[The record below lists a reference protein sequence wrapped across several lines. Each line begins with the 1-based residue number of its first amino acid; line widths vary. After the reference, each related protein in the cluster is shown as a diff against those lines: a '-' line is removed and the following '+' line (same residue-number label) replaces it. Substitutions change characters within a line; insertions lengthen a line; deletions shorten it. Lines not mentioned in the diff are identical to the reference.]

1 MHITDNFKKLTAFER
16 LLWITSLIVI
26 TISFLLVPEK
36 SYLSLTAS
44 LLGATALIFIAK
56 GMVFGQILIIIF
68 ALFYGFISILFRYY
82 GEMITYVFMSA
93 PMAALNAIQWYKNPF
108 KNTKTVAIKDVNSKI
123 IIKIFV
129 RSLLVTF
136 CFYFILKWLNTN
148 NLILSTLS
156 VTTSFIAASLSY
168 YRSPYYALGYISNDI
183 VLIALW
189 VLASI
194 ADISYTPMIFC
205 FVMFLFNDL
214 YGFINWKRM
223 KKMQNKKDM

>member
-1 MHITDNFKKLTAFER
+1 MRILDNFKKLTTFEWI
-16 LLWITSLIVI
+16 LWIISLIVI

-36 SYLSLTAS
+36 NYLSLTAS
-44 LLGATALIFIAK
+44 LIGATALIFIAK

-68 ALFYGFISILFRYY
+68 ALLYGFISILFRYY

-93 PMAALNAIQWYKNPF
+93 PMAVLNAIEWYKNPF
-108 KNTKTVAIKDVNSKI
+108 KNTKTVAIKDINSKI
-123 IIKIFV
+123 ILKIFI
-129 RSLLVTF
+129 RSVVVTF

-148 NLILSTLS
+148 NLILSTIS

-183 VLIALW
+183 VLIVLW

-194 ADISYTPMIFC
+194 ADIAYAPMIFC

-214 YGFINWKRM
+214 YGYINWEKM
-223 KKMQNKKDM
+223 KKKQKK